1 MKVRLNK
8 FLSQSGVCS
17 RRSADELI
25 SKGKV
30 FVNGKVAGL
39 GDKIDPD
46 KDKVAINNKTIKQ
59 SNNLIYYALYKPKDV
74 ISTASDEIGRQTV
87 TDLVPK
93 NPPVH
98 PVGRLD
104 ANSQGLIILTNDG
117 ELTQKL
123 THPSFEHEKE
133 YEVKFKHQTSNPP
146 AGRAGLKIID
156 RKNNI
161 AKKFI
166 QGMTIEGK
174 CMKMDKATITPLDT
188 KFYMLNAVLHT
199 GYNRQIRKMCA
210 KMNLEIVRLVRTR
223 IGKLT
228 LASLNI
234 KPGEYKLISREDIL

>member
-30 FVNGKVAGL
+30 FINGKVAYL
-39 GDKIDPD
+39 GDKIDPEID
-46 KDKVAINNKTIKQ
+46 KITVNNKTIKQ

-87 TDLVPK
+87 TDFVPK

-133 YEVKFKHQTSNPP
+133 YELTI
-146 AGRAGLKIID
+146 RI
-156 RKNNI
+156 KNI
-161 AKKFI
+161 ESSIKKKEQFLFDIKKKFVSGMSIDNKLMKADSASTSMIHDSKFVI
-166 QGMTIEGK
+166 Q
-174 CMKMDKATITPLDT
+174 L
-188 KFYMLNAVLHT
+188 VLHT

-228 LASLNI
+228 LASLNL
-234 KPGEYKLISREDIL
+234 KPGEYKEIIREDII